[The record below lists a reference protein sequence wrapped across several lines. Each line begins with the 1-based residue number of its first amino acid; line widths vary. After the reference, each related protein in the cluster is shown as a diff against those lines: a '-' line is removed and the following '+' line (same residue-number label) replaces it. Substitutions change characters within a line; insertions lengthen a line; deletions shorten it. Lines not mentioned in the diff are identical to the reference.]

1 MNEHKTER
9 LIMLNDQMELGFAGG
24 PACPRVEQRE
34 RRKSK
39 ARWWF
44 DKMKRVV
51 EQATDWKPTPR
62 FRPEQIWLPEPG
74 KVERN

>member
-1 MNEHKTER
+1 MKNER
-9 LIMLNDQMELGFAGG
+9 SIMTNKQMELELAGG
-24 PACPRVEQRE
+24 PVCPRVVQRE
-34 RRKSK
+34 RRQSR

-51 EQATDWKPTPR
+51 ERATDWKPAPR